1 MGELCE
7 LPWAVA
13 ATAGPLAGALIAGAG
28 VGHGLFI
35 LAVMAACGLLFAGG
49 SALDG
54 CWEYRHDRRS
64 RPNRVLPSGALKR
77 WQAWGIAAGLLAL
90 GTALTRIP
98 PSPTTE
104 VGLILPAAIVI
115 NEILLGRAPLAVV
128 AAGAARALS
137 VLLGMSL
144 VPLAASP
151 GGVALR
157 AWFMVVAGLYGI
169 GVAVLESPGQA
180 PGKRRRYLAAGGLI
194 CGAVV
199 LLTCSPLVLPACGY
213 SSLGLV
219 WILLLAAGVGFRLT
233 EAVLSPES
241 ADLDRVTVVIRL
253 GFVMLCAGMVAKVRG
268 PWASLAVLAV
278 LAAAGWPE
286 LRKRAQRG
294 S

>member
-1 MGELCE
+1 M
-7 LPWAVA
+7 
-13 ATAGPLAGALIAGAG
+13 AGPLAGALIAGAG
-28 VGHGLFI
+28 LRHGLFI
-35 LAVMAACGLLFAGG
+35 LAVMVACGLLFAGG

-54 CWEYRHDRRS
+54 CWEYRHDRRA

-77 WQAWGIAAGLLAL
+77 WQAWGIAVGLLAL
-90 GTALTRIP
+90 GTALTRVP

-104 VGLILPAAIVI
+104 VGLILAAAIVI

-128 AAGAARALS
+128 VAGAARAVS

-144 VPLAASP
+144 VPVDASP
-151 GGVALR
+151 GGVPLR

-169 GVAVLESPGQA
+169 GVAVLEWPGEA
-180 PGKRRRYLAAGGLI
+180 AGKRRRCLAAGGLI
-194 CGAVV
+194 CLAVV

-213 SSLGLV
+213 SSPGLA

-233 EAVLSPES
+233 QAVLSPEP

-253 GFVMLCAGMVAKVRG
+253 GFVLLCAAMVAKVRG
-268 PWASLAVLAV
+268 SWASLAVVAV

-286 LRKRAQRG
+286 LWRRRPQRG